1 MRENEREKGAGE
13 DHRAEKG
20 RGEEKKGVRG
30 RPGKSSLSLSSFF

>member
-1 MRENEREKGAGE
+1 MGENEREKGAGE